1 MFYGAQQGIV
11 DQLISWWF
19 STGGRSRRK
28 GKKKKKKEDWIDPL
42 RHDS

>member
-1 MFYGAQQGIV
+1 ML
-11 DQLISWWF
+11 LINLYH
-19 STGGRSRRK
+19 GGFRLEEDRKGK

>member
-1 MFYGAQQGIV
+1 ML
-11 DQLISWWF
+11 LINLYH
-19 STGGRSRRK
+19 GGFRLEEDREGK